1 MPDYMRSCIEHFAVK
16 VIYESFIV
24 PADEDYLMSRLL
36 AQKKFYR
43 GFYWAAA
50 QAVEK
55 YLKAFLLMNG
65 EGVKKYRGHSIK
77 ALFEAATKIDTTIS
91 ALDILPH
98 NTILIDDRIA
108 SHFRTFTA
116 TEFIEEIG
124 KYGCPDNRYNVFG
137 VEYNTGH
144 LCALDSFSFKI
155 RNKIGV
161 LPITENFN
169 KLSADMYLMFEKN
182 NPWYQEE
189 ENGTLFQIPSKE
201 FPILSSSNTTTL
213 DYLKNNS
220 DDEAY
225 KLVLKWLSEKMKLPE
240 IK

>member
-1 MPDYMRSCIEHFAVK
+1 
-16 VIYESFIV
+16 
-24 PADEDYLMSRLL
+24 
-36 AQKKFYR
+36 
-43 GFYWAAA
+43 
-50 QAVEK
+50 
-55 YLKAFLLMNG
+55 
-65 EGVKKYRGHSIK
+65 
-77 ALFEAATKIDTTIS
+77 
-91 ALDILPH
+91 
-98 NTILIDDRIA
+98 
-108 SHFRTFTA
+108 
-116 TEFIEEIG
+116 
-124 KYGCPDNRYNVFG
+124 
-137 VEYNTGH
+137 
-144 LCALDSFSFKI
+144 LDSFSFKI

-240 IK
+240 TK